1 MSKVNWLLDKD
12 VFREDID
19 SFAAEITR
27 QGMKYK
33 MLDCPPFTSKLDCD
47 QYLDDECVIFYGSLV
62 HANLVRK
69 WSKWIPG
76 VFYNPD
82 AYYCRSYYPAF
93 GELLLNSNYVMLP
106 YGELLRRKDFLFN
119 TLGQDKSIF
128 VRPDFGGKSFT
139 GTLVLEE
146 DYELDVKDIGYG
158 QLEKSALV
166 VVAEPK
172 NIISE
177 WRLLV
182 VNQEIKTGSRYKSN
196 NRLMC
201 DGTKDKDYLRAL
213 DFAQAVVEL
222 YDPDRAWTLDICETK
237 DGKIHVLEI
246 GCFSCSGLYACDK
259 KIVIREVAKAALE
272 EWKEFNLD

>member
-1 MSKVNWLLDKD
+1 MEPV
-12 VFREDID
+12 VRY
-19 SFAAEITR
+19 
-27 QGMKYK
+27 YK
-33 MLDCPPFTSKLDCD
+33 
-47 QYLDDECVIFYGSLV
+47 
-62 HANLVRK
+62 
-69 WSKWIPG
+69 
-76 VFYNPD
+76 
-82 AYYCRSYYPAF
+82 F
-93 GELLLNSNYVMLP
+93 G
-106 YGELLRRKDFLFN
+106 
-119 TLGQDKSIF
+119 
-128 VRPDFGGKSFT
+128 

-177 WRLLV
+177 WRSLV